1 MPKSCSDEPAIPPK
15 APHPDYTAALFEPPT
30 GGKVR
35 RLKLLRK
42 DQYPRPAKDDPLPF
56 YFWPVLGK
64 LYRERVELCLN
75 ALPLGGRVL
84 EVGFGSGLLFPNL
97 HDMFNEINGID
108 LKADAAETQETFNRL
123 GIKTIIKR
131 GDILNLPYE
140 EHFFDAVLCI
150 SILEHLQPG
159 SLPQALSEIKRVLK
173 PTGSLVYGVP
183 VDRPLM
189 SLMFRFLG
197 YDIRKH
203 HFSTEKDVAQTAGAF
218 LKNVSTQRLAPFG
231 GCLGVLYEVGV
242 YAKNTGPELER
253 GSPSRPQGEGE
264 NQL

>member
-1 MPKSCSDEPAIPPK
+1 M
-15 APHPDYTAALFEPPT
+15 
-30 GGKVR
+30 R

-75 ALPLGGRVL
+75 ALPVGGRAL

-97 HDMFNEINGID
+97 HEMFDEINGID
-108 LKADAAETQETFNRL
+108 LNADVVKTQEIFNRL
-123 GIKTIIKR
+123 GIKTTIRR
-131 GDILNLPYE
+131 GNILNLPYE

-159 SLPQALSEIKRVLK
+159 SLPQALSEITRVLK
-173 PTGSLVYGVP
+173 PTGVFVYGVP

-197 YDIRKH
+197 YDIRRH

-218 LKNVSTQRLAPFG
+218 LKKVSTQTLAPFG
-231 GCLGVLYEVGV
+231 GCLGVFYEVGV
-242 YAKNTGPELER
+242 YAKNSFPEQEMD
-253 GSPSRPQGEGE
+253 SPFRPKEEGE
-264 NQL
+264 NQ

>member
-1 MPKSCSDEPAIPPK
+1 M
-15 APHPDYTAALFEPPT
+15 
-30 GGKVR
+30 R

-64 LYRERVELCLN
+64 LYRQRVELCLN
-75 ALPLGGRVL
+75 ALPVGGRAL

-97 HDMFNEINGID
+97 HEMFDEINGID
-108 LKADAAETQETFNRL
+108 LNADVVKTQEIFDRL
-123 GIKTIIKR
+123 GIKTTIKK

-159 SLPQALSEIKRVLK
+159 SLPQALSEIRRVLK
-173 PTGSLVYGVP
+173 PTGILVYGVP

-203 HFSTEKDVAQTAGAF
+203 HFSTEKDVAQTAGAY
-218 LKNVSTQRLAPFG
+218 LKKVSTQTLAPFG
-231 GCLGVLYEVGV
+231 GYLGVFYEVGV
-242 YAKNTGPELER
+242 YAKNSEQEF
-253 GSPSRPQGEGE
+253 SPPSGNRKREKIG
-264 NQL
+264 NDA